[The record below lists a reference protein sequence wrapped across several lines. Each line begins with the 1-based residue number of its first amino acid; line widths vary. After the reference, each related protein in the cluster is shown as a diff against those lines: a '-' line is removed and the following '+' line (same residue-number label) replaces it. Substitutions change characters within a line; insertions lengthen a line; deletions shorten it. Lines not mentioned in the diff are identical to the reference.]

1 MVWRIFVR
9 DIRDGMAD
17 SLGIQKIPIRE
28 SKTKEVPPCDNY
40 YYKVSRTVQYESDH
54 F

>member
-1 MVWRIFVR
+1 MIWRIFVR
-9 DIRDGMAD
+9 DMSSDMAD
-17 SLGIQKIPIRE
+17 SLGIQKIPTRE

-40 YYKVSRTVQYESDH
+40 HYKDSRTVQYESDH